1 LSPGVGAEVERLALL
16 LRCERRELEFLSRF
30 AAVEIRELRVAAF
43 NRLYADHEATYARI
57 ATASRLLP
65 MKVTAPLAERM
76 LPPRV
81 SAGVVAS
88 LPPDQAATMAGRMS
102 VDYVADV
109 SSYLS
114 PSLAGPVL
122 GRLPVELVQR
132 VAGVL
137 CDRADYSTMAEVVG
151 ALSDEQVVAV
161 VESID
166 ETEILVQ
173 VALRVTDPDAL
184 GRLARLL
191 PDDRL
196 HDMVRFAGR
205 RTRMWPDLMGLLN
218 RLPSDQRRRLVS
230 GVRAG

>member
-1 LSPGVGAEVERLALL
+1 
-16 LRCERRELEFLSRF
+16 
-30 AAVEIRELRVAAF
+30 
-43 NRLYADHEATYARI
+43 
-57 ATASRLLP
+57 
-65 MKVTAPLAERM
+65 
-76 LPPRV
+76 
-81 SAGVVAS
+81 
-88 LPPDQAATMAGRMS
+88 